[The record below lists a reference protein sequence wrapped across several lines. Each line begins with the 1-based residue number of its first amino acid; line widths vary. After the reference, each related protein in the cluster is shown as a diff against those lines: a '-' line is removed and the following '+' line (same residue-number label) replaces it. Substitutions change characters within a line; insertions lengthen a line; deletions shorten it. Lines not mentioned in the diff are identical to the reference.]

1 MIVRAKQRKSG
12 LVMLRFII
20 LSWHDIC
27 LMQLVR
33 IVFLP
38 IIMKPDE
45 SAFFY
50 GALMRFLSICSSWK
64 VCLAI
69 AALKIF
75 GVHTYVLEYN
85 QFLDYSL
92 EYMPCQSML

>member
-12 LVMLRFII
+12 LVMLRFTI
-20 LSWHDIC
+20 LSWHEIC

-38 IIMKPDE
+38 IIMKPAG

-50 GALMRFLSICSSWK
+50 GALMRFLSTWK

-69 AALKIF
+69 AALKSF

-92 EYMPCQSML
+92 EYMPYQSML